1 VDVSGADLKLCFSSF
16 SPQSRASMFMKGA
29 ASEDESSDDERVI
42 VKSAK
47 DKR

>member
-1 VDVSGADLKLCFSSF
+1 LFLFFLA
-16 SPQSRASMFMKGA
+16 QSRASMFMKGA